1 MFFKN
6 RKKKEEEYSSNKQQ
20 LEITEED
27 LELTDEEFFLAEEID
42 GYSCCEGMNAER
54 CSSECFK
61 AVMMPTVTVIS

>member
-6 RKKKEEEYSSNKQQ
+6 RKKKEEENSSNKKQP
-20 LEITEED
+20 EITEED

-42 GYSCCEGMNAER
+42 GYSCCKGMNAER

-61 AVMMPTVTVIS
+61 TVMMPTVTVIS

>member
-1 MFFKN
+1 MFFKG
-6 RKKKEEEYSSNKQQ
+6 RKKPDEKNYKVEHQT
-20 LEITEED
+20 EITEED

-61 AVMMPTVTVIS
+61 VVMMPTVTVIS

>member
-6 RKKKEEEYSSNKQQ
+6 RKKKEEENSSNKQQ
-20 LEITEED
+20 LEIT
-27 LELTDEEFFLAEEID
+27 
-42 GYSCCEGMNAER
+42 EGMNAER

>member
-6 RKKKEEEYSSNKQQ
+6 RKKTDGNNDKIERQT
-20 LEITEED
+20 EITEED

-54 CSSECFK
+54 CNSECFK

>member
-1 MFFKN
+1 MFFKS
-6 RKKKEEEYSSNKQQ
+6 KKKLEEKSDKMKHQI
-20 LEITEED
+20 EITEED